1 MTTLFNQDVAE
12 IKVSYSHKVKAANM
26 VKLTCSRDSFDLL
39 KDSWE
44 DQDYCETFK
53 VILLNRASKVIGVK
67 TISTGGITGTVAD
80 PKLIFQTALLCHAT
94 SIILSH
100 NHPSGNKRP
109 SEADIKLTQRLKNG
123 GLYLEITVLDHIIM
137 AEDDYY
143 SFADEGEM

>member
-26 VKLTCSRDSFDLL
+26 VKLTCSRDSFNLL

-67 TISTGGITGTVAD
+67 TISTGGISGTVAD
-80 PKLIFQTALLCHAT
+80 PKLIFQTALLCHAC
-94 SIILSH
+94 SIILAH
-100 NHPSGNKRP
+100 YAK
-109 SEADIKLTQRLKNG
+109 
-123 GLYLEITVLDHIIM
+123 
-137 AEDDYY
+137 
-143 SFADEGEM
+143 

>member
-80 PKLIFQTALLCHAT
+80 PKLIFQTALLCHAV
-94 SIILSH
+94 SIILAH

-123 GLYLEITVLDHIIM
+123 GLYLEIAVLDHIIM

-143 SFADEGEM
+143 SFADEGEL

>member
-1 MTTLFNQDVAE
+1 
-12 IKVSYSHKVKAANM
+12 M
-26 VKLTCSRDSFDLL
+26 VKLTCSRDSFNLL

-80 PKLIFQTALLCHAT
+80 PKLIFQTALLCHAV
-94 SIILSH
+94 SIVVAH

-123 GLYLEITVLDHIIM
+123 GLYLEIAVLDHIIM

-143 SFADEGEM
+143 SFADEGEL

>member
-1 MTTLFNQDVAE
+1 
-12 IKVSYSHKVKAANM
+12 M

-80 PKLIFQTALLCHAT
+80 PKLIFQTALLCHAV
-94 SIILSH
+94 SIILAH

-123 GLYLEITVLDHIIM
+123 GLYLEIAVLDHIIM

-143 SFADEGEM
+143 SFADEGEL

>member
-26 VKLTCSRDSFDLL
+26 VKLTCSRDSFNLL

-80 PKLIFQTALLCHAT
+80 PKLIFQTALLCHAV
-94 SIILSH
+94 SIVVAH

-123 GLYLEITVLDHIIM
+123 GLYLEIAVLDHIIM

-143 SFADEGEM
+143 SFADEGEL

>member
-26 VKLTCSRDSFDLL
+26 VKLTCSRDSFNLL

-94 SIILSH
+94 SL
-100 NHPSGNKRP
+100 
-109 SEADIKLTQRLKNG
+109 
-123 GLYLEITVLDHIIM
+123 VLAHY
-137 AEDDYY
+137 AK
-143 SFADEGEM
+143 